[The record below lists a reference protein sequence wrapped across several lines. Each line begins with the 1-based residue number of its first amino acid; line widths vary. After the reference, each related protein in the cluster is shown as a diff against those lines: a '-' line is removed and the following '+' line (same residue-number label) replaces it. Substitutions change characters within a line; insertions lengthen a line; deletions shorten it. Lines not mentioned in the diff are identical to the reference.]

1 MDLQN
6 TTYLKLIRS
15 HINNVNARLLLIKTS
30 DIFTASDREILTPY
44 YEKEIRL
51 LNQKLKTY
59 VH

>member
-30 DIFTASDREILTPY
+30 DIFTASEKEILTDN
-44 YEKEIRL
+44 YEEEISILSRKMR
-51 LNQKLKTY
+51 QQ
-59 VH
+59 V

>member
-30 DIFTASDREILTPY
+30 DIFTASEKEILTDN
-44 YEKEIRL
+44 YEEEISIL
-51 LNQKLKTY
+51 SLKMRQQ
-59 VH
+59 V

>member
-30 DIFTASDREILTPY
+30 DILTASEKEILTDN
-44 YEKEIRL
+44 YEEEISIL
-51 LNQKLKTY
+51 SLKMRQQ
-59 VH
+59 V

>member
-1 MDLQN
+1 MTDI
-6 TTYLKLIRS
+6 KLIRS
-15 HINNVNARLLLIKTS
+15 HINRAEAHLEQIKTS

-44 YEKEIRL
+44 DEKEIRL